1 MFEGCVLLPSI
12 PALNLQS
19 LTNAYQMLNGCVELL
34 SVPEFSVPNLT
45 SSDGMFIS
53 CQKIKSVKFTNVAKL
68 ANIRRMFIGC
78 SNLETVD
85 IPTSVV
91 VTSIERTF
99 ESCYRLTS
107 IATFSCSPN
116 TGWLWYGG
124 DGNGLYNTFNGC
136 NSLKNIPINF
146 INTETVQDFRNT
158 FYNCHSLIRIPG
170 ITVSNATTTS
180 VNPSFLGLSAMVFAN
195 NRLSDASQLRGIEQ
209 TISFD
214 GANLERPAIL
224 DIFNN
229 LVDNTGYVVMSTT
242 QSINIR
248 NNPGT
253 ADITPTDALI
263 VSNKN
268 WLLLK

>member
-1 MFEGCVLLPSI
+1 MFDGCQLLSSI

-19 LTNAYQMLNGCVELL
+19 LTNAYQMLNGCLELL

-45 SSDGMFIS
+45 NADGMFFS
-53 CQKIKSVKFTNVAKL
+53 CQKIKSVKFTNVVKL
-68 ANIRRMFIGC
+68 ANIRRMFFGC

-85 IPTSVV
+85 IPTEVV
-91 VTSIERTF
+91 VTAIPQAF
-99 ESCYRLTS
+99 ENCYRLTS
-107 IATFSCSPN
+107 IATFSCSPS
-116 TGWLWYGG
+116 TGYIPW
-124 DGNGLYNTFNGC
+124 DANNGLGQTFKDC
-136 NSLKNIPINF
+136 NSLKTISINF
-146 INTETVQDFRNT
+146 INTENVQEFRSA
-158 FYNCHSLIRIPG
+158 FLNCHSLIRIPG
-170 ITVSNATTTS
+170 LTVSSAGIGG
-180 VNPSFLGLSAMVFAN
+180 LGTMLSTN